1 MKLFEV
7 TITDEKITIRRESE
21 EHLNVEQ
28 KFILLALLPS
38 FVDFILDNS
47 FRILQNRRVV

>member
-28 KFILLALLPS
+28 KFILLVSLLCIAG
-38 FVDFILDNS
+38 FLGFFWIMVTH
-47 FRILQNRRVV
+47 

>member
-21 EHLNVEQ
+21 EHLKAEQ
-28 KFILLALLPS
+28 KYYLLMALLG
-38 FVDFILDNS
+38 VA
-47 FRILQNRRVV
+47 VVLGFFWMMTGH